1 MNKILFRLC
10 AILCLVGVGA
20 LGFQRFACD
29 RPGTE
34 EPGPHLLPTAV
45 VEYLDAFALDTES
58 QERAAMSYR
67 CLQAKRAVVTELLA
81 DRLTLL
87 EAAARFRELDAGM
100 PEARDR
106 LLQAYPG
113 VPYQVALCQQVIAR
127 ARSELEAR
135 ALEQV
140 ESVVARL
147 EAELQA
153 HRECETGLR
162 LP

>member
-10 AILCLVGVGA
+10 AILCLVGFGV
-20 LGFQRFACD
+20 LGLQRSACN
-29 RPGTE
+29 RPSTE
-34 EPGPHLLPTAV
+34 ESGFHLLLTAV
-45 VEYLDAFALDTES
+45 GEYLDAFALDTES
-58 QERAAMSYR
+58 QERAAMIHR
-67 CLQAKRAVVTELLA
+67 CLQAKCAVVTELLA

-113 VPYQVALCQQVIAR
+113 VPYEVALCQQVIAH
-127 ARSELEAR
+127 ARSELKVR
-135 ALEQV
+135 APEQV
-140 ESVVARL
+140 KSVVARL

-153 HRECETGLR
+153 HLECEAGLR